1 MCIKQTFLNLTGQ
14 AIAYDFNLNI
24 VPGETERDHGYW
36 RDLGTIQSY
45 YEAHMDLVSIHPIFN
60 LYNREWPVL
69 THLPPLPPAKFS
81 GSGSAVDS
89 IVGAGS
95 IIADGRVERSV
106 VSYDVRIASG
116 AVIQNSVIMPNVVI
130 GNNAIIR
137 NAIIDKGVVI
147 EPGAQLGVDHE
158 KDAKRYTVTES
169 GIVVVGKGQVVI

>member
-1 MCIKQTFLNLTGQ
+1 LLSSRGQ
-14 AIAYDFNLNI
+14 AVAYDFNLNI

-81 GSGSAVDS
+81 GAGSAVDS

-95 IIADGRVERSV
+95 IIAGGRVERSV
-106 VSYDVRIASG
+106 VSYDVRIAAG
-116 AVIQNSVIMPNVVI
+116 AVIQDSVVMPNVVI
-130 GNNAIIR
+130 SGGAIIR
-137 NAIIDKGVVI
+137 NAIIDKGVVV
-147 EPGAQLGVDHE
+147 ESGAQLGVDLE
-158 KDAKRYTVTES
+158 KDAKRYTVTDS
-169 GIVVVGKGQVVI
+169 GIVVVGKGQIVT